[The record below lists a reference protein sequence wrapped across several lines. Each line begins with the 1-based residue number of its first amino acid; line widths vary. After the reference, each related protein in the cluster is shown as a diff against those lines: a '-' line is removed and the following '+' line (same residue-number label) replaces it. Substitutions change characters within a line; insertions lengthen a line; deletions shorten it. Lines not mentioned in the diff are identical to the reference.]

1 MYRAIDSNGDI
12 VKLWFS
18 ERRNLMAVKR
28 FLNKSLQR
36 HARPERIVIYGSRAN
51 REIIL
56 SYDSKLRLLDRL

>member
-1 MYRAIDSNGDI
+1 M
-12 VKLWFS
+12 KLWFS